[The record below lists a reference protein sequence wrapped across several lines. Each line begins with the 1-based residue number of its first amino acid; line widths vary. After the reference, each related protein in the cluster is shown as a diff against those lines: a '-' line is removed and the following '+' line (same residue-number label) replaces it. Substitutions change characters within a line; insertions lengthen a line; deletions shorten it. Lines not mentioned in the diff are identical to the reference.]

1 MRLFVAMAGLVFSLG
16 AFAADGKAPGGPDFQ
31 EMKARAL
38 ERIDRREAMLREHR
52 ACVEKAEDVP
62 ALKQCHESMR
72 QKAKAHHGNAAKHH
86 EG

>member
-1 MRLFVAMAGLVFSLG
+1 MP
-16 AFAADGKAPGGPDFQ
+16 KTAPF
-31 EMKARAL
+31 EARHQ
-38 ERIDRREAMLREHR
+38 RYEAWFEKHR
-52 ACVEKAEDVP
+52 ACVEKAEDVS